1 MSDEGEQLRIVRAEI
16 QSAQRDIAS
25 MDMQYARK
33 RMRRV
38 NAEADRSLHTLPPQL
53 QAPFLEIMRIAQ
65 GKIKD
70 WANG

>member
-1 MSDEGEQLRIVRAEI
+1 MSDEGEQLRIARAETA
-16 QSAQRDIAS
+16 SAQRDIAS

-65 GKIKD
+65 SSIRK
-70 WANG
+70 WRNG

>member
-16 QSAQRDIAS
+16 QSVQRDIAS

-33 RMRRV
+33 RMRKV
-38 NAEADRSLHTLPPQL
+38 NEAADRSLHTLPPQL

-65 GKIKD
+65 AKIRD
-70 WANG
+70 WRNG